1 MTMPH
6 ALSRWIRW
14 LAAGLV
20 VALAAC
26 SVLKLAYDQAPTLVS
41 WRVNK
46 ALDLEGAQRDTA
58 RAAVREWFAWQRKAQ
73 LPAIAAFMERSQR
86 EATGTITPTLACER
100 RQEIEGW
107 LRAGAD
113 RAAPLFARVAVQL
126 TPAHIDHLQK
136 HFKDKDEDFA
146 DDFLDDDAKDRQ
158 EAAEKYV
165 EKWMERFY
173 GRMDKDQRRQIASEV
188 ERLPFDAAAINQQ
201 RQRVQN
207 NLIVLLRKLHDQ
219 KATAEQAQG
228 PILALLHDAIM
239 PTDPRQKADM
249 ERWISAGCQ
258 MAASLHNHTSADQR
272 RTVVDRLKGW
282 TGDLNALSK
291 AAPQ

>member
-1 MTMPH
+1 MPH
-6 ALSRWIRW
+6 ALSRWLRW
-14 LAAGLV
+14 LVAGLV

-46 ALDLEGAQRDTA
+46 ALDLDGAQRDTA

-86 EATGTITPTLACER
+86 EATGTITPALACER
-100 RQEIEGW
+100 RQEMEGW

-136 HFKDKDEDFA
+136 HFKEKDEDFA
-146 DDFLDDDAKDRQ
+146 EDFLDDDAEDRQ

-201 RQRVQN
+201 RQRVQK

-228 PILALLHDAIM
+228 PIRTTILLQSLDTGSSVRGTAYLRLYLKRLA
-239 PTDPRQKADM
+239 
-249 ERWISAGCQ
+249 AGCLE
-258 MAASLHNHTSADQR
+258 SFE
-272 RTVVDRLKGW
+272 VVW
-282 TGDLNALSK
+282 V
-291 AAPQ
+291 P